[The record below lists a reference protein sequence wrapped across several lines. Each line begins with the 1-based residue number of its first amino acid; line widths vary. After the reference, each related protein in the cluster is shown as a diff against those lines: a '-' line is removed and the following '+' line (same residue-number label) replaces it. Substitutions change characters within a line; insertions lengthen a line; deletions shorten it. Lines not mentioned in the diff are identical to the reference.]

1 MRSIVPATLFA
12 AALALGSTGCIKKML
27 LNGQIKSTRIG
38 SGASNTIGD
47 YELARSASQAAMM
60 QFEGM
65 HRLAPDNEDALY
77 LLMRGWAGY
86 GYAFASD
93 DYEVA
98 DLAGDEATA
107 EYHKRRAKLAFDR
120 AVSYGIELISKK
132 AEGFDGAKKNADTI
146 KAWLTS
152 NFKEPEDAENLF
164 WLGGAWLARVNLLKD
179 EPEYVAELF
188 VGVAILER
196 SREIDPTYLAY
207 GATSTLAAY
216 HARSPAAEL
225 DQAKAMLDEAMTKTQ
240 KKSLGIHLNYAKYAC
255 SKNDQALYEKV
266 LNEAIAAEDP
276 DPELRLQ
283 NTIAKRRAKRLLS
296 KAAMENCGFTAPAA
310 PSKHGAPA
318 EPAKPV
324 EPAKPGEPA
333 KPAEA
338 AKPAEP
344 AKPADAAKPAAPKPP
359 AAPAAPAAKPA
370 DKPAAPAPAK

>member
-27 LNGQIKSTRIG
+27 LNGQIKSTRVG
-38 SGASNTIGD
+38 SGASDTIGD

-77 LLMRGWAGY
+77 LLTRGWAGY

-120 AVSYGIELISKK
+120 SIAYGLELLSHK
-132 AEGFDGAKKNADTI
+132 AEGFEGAKKNADTI
-146 KAWLTS
+146 KAWLAS

-164 WLGGAWLARVNLLKD
+164 WLGSAWLARVNLLKD

-225 DQAKAMLDEAMTKTQ
+225 DQAKAMLDEALTKTN
-240 KKSLGIHLNYAKYAC
+240 KKALSVFVNYAKYAC
-255 SKNDQALYEKV
+255 SKNDQALYEKM
-266 LNEAIAAEDP
+266 LNDAVAAD
-276 DPELRLQ
+276 DPEPNLRLQ

-296 KAAMENCGFTAPAA
+296 KPAMENCGFTSPAPPPKHAAA
-310 PSKHGAPA
+310 PPPA
-318 EPAKPV
+318 E
-324 EPAKPGEPA
+324 
-333 KPAEA
+333 KPAEKPA
-338 AKPAEP
+338 DKPAEKP
-344 AKPADAAKPAAPKPP
+344 AEKPADKPAATPP
-359 AAPAAPAAKPA
+359 AKPA
-370 DKPAAPAPAK
+370 DKPAAAPAKPAAPTPAK